1 LAVVLCEKTVVCQE
15 IKEAVEEKEQ
25 VWVVYQEAEQ
35 CFWDAQAGL
44 LARELKEGKA
54 CPVCG
59 SLCHPKKA
67 KLLETVPEKE
77 EVEQERNR
85 YTKVREKVE
94 RLSVEAG
101 HRRERLAEQRQ
112 DLEEKAADSD
122 AIEKTLPVVRLVL
135 EQKEWC
141 RENKIYVSATDRQP
155 TEYRYVCNETG
166 EDSGWIIESSKTVSR
181 NGDWKV
187 QVRDAAGNVVEKEIT
202 VDNIDTQAP
211 VIRSITEK

>member
-1 LAVVLCEKTVVCQE
+1 MKRKRHEEETNPIKVFGVSGILSYTTGFIWGYLKGYSGDHKSVRWAGRALSAVSAAAIIFTTVHLSAPVLLPYRGS
-15 IKEAVEEKEQ
+15 EA
-25 VWVVYQEAEQ
+25 AE
-35 CFWDAQAGL
+35 FDASIAQA
-44 LARELKEGKA
+44 
-54 CPVCG
+54 
-59 SLCHPKKA
+59 
-67 KLLETVPEKE
+67 
-77 EVEQERNR
+77 
-85 YTKVREKVE
+85 
-94 RLSVEAG
+94 AG
-101 HRRERLAEQRQ
+101 QRQ

-155 TEYRYVCNETG
+155 TEDRYVCNETG